1 MAGFTATAKLEAQR
15 ELKSHRKLIRERK
28 KTGLHHGLVF
38 RAPSSQIDTKT
49 RETTGNKKRRR
60 QLHISLVPPDPFP
73 QKHCRP
79 SPQFL
84 PFPGLLCA
92 FPAFPAPARKWPGA
106 PTESFGDHPRQVAG
120 TPLPFGPRSHESRES
135 KMLPAGGGSPG
146 SRGGTG
152 LQRTRPD
159 FKDRRLHKNFR
170 GTCNS
175 GGSPAWPS
183 PAEPQPAPPRAVPG
197 PARRR
202 SREGDLGPDRPA
214 RRLQGV
220 Y

>member
-1 MAGFTATAKLEAQR
+1 MAGCAATAELEAQK
-15 ELKSHRKLIRERK
+15 EPESHRKLIRERK

-38 RAPSSQIDTKT
+38 RAPSRSSQIDTKT
-49 RETTGNKKRRR
+49 RETTENKKEGANCT
-60 QLHISLVPPDPFP
+60 FP
-73 QKHCRP
+73 WSFQTPSPKQCKP
-79 SPQFL
+79 SPQFF
-84 PFPGLLCA
+84 PFPGLLC
-92 FPAFPAPARKWPGA
+92 AFPAPARKWPGA

-159 FKDRRLHKNFR
+159 FKDRRLPKNFR

-197 PARRR
+197 RARRR
-202 SREGDLGPDRPA
+202 SREGDLGPGRPA